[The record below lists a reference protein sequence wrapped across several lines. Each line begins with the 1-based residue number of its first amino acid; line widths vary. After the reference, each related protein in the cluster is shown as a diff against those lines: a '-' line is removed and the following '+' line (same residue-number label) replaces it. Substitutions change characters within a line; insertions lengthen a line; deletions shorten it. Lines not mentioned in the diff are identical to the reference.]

1 MTIAYILVTGTYMLI
16 GGAFYICFP
25 LPKFCIE
32 DVRDIRRAVV
42 TKAPLRVQFL
52 LTFGGRVGEQE
63 ALALLSKKGGR
74 GL

>member
-52 LTFGGRVGEQE
+52 LTFWGEGGK
-63 ALALLSKKGGR
+63 SKK
-74 GL
+74 LQLY